1 MSKDASFV
9 TERNRSRMLFAA
21 RVMQEASFI
30 NSQQGNINLE
40 GPLVHPMSYNPHYY
54 KMKEGA
60 YFTTVEEYNSYV
72 QSVTPSSSS
81 SSATVPDAPVS
92 LSVTSGNTEL
102 IISFTEPDDGGS
114 PITNYE
120 YYPVD
125 ASGADWTAFSPAVT
139 SSPVTITGLPNGSAL
154 RFKLRAV
161 NAIGPGAESHIVT
174 GTPQLVDEI
183 VNSLTTSLAD
193 YTAASDD
200 DWVKITSIE
209 WTTLQTNISGTSK
222 AGATD
227 TVLSG
232 AVGAGLANS
241 NAALVA
247 NSVTSTSPSIAANH
261 YLYGFA
267 MKWGALQTTAGIR
280 VYTNT
285 STTNFSG
292 FNQVGSALPDTS
304 TAGIVYYVRKGV
316 SNTNGSTAGILSF
329 FTGTKMDYPNPSFT
343 GSAGDIA
350 FNNSVTP
357 KPGMLYLLNSGTVPA
372 SPTTISGRLDN
383 YGAFAIQGLTT
394 ATKQWA

>member
-21 RVMQEASFI
+21 RVMQETSFI

-40 GPLVHPMSYNPHYY
+40 GPLVHPMAYNPHYY

-92 LSVTSGNTEL
+92 LSVTSGNGEL
-102 IISFTEPDDGGS
+102 IISFTGPYNGGS

-125 ASGADWTAFSPAVT
+125 ASGANWEAFSPAVT

-154 RFKLRAV
+154 RFKIRAV
-161 NAIGPGAESHIVT
+161 NAIGPGAESDIVT
-174 GTPQLVDEI
+174 GTPQLIDNI
-183 VNSLTTSLAD
+183 ISSLTTSLAD
-193 YTAASDD
+193 YTAASAD
-200 DWVKITSIE
+200 DWVKITSTE
-209 WTTLQTNISGTSK
+209 WNNLQTNVTGTAK

-232 AVGAGLANS
+232 ATGAGLANA
-241 NAALVA
+241 NAAIVA
-247 NSVTSTSPSIAANH
+247 NSVTSVSPAILANQ
-261 YLYGFA
+261 YLYGFS
-267 MKWGALQTTAGIR
+267 MKWSASQTTAGIR

-292 FNQVGSALPDTS
+292 FNQIGSTLPDTS
-304 TAGIVYYVRKGV
+304 TAGIAYYVRKGV
-316 SNTNGSTAGILSF
+316 STTNGSTAGILSF

-343 GSAGDIA
+343 GSAGYIS

-357 KPGMLYLLNSGTVPA
+357 KPGMLYTINSGTVPA
-372 SPTTISGRLDN
+372 SPNTIGSRLDN